1 MVAVADLRAVV
12 AAADDTDVDA
22 DAGADP
28 DPDPDGGPEAGLR
41 EAAGAAEVA
50 RVSEALVVTEP
61 LGAPDAV
68 YAAAPV
74 SDPEVGVAGAA
85 DRVGGIG
92 ASPDPRSE
100 ASNIG
105 DAHVP
110 EYALS
115 ANVDAPC
122 EALAEPLEPVDGV
135 TSAAGAAVVLDAFV
149 AAVVGALAVGAAAL
163 VPVVAVSD
171 VDVPDALVERAAESL
186 GERAEAFAAVGLDA
200 CSDVAVGTER
210 MPNPAGVL
218 GVSTAADVLGPAVL

>member
-1 MVAVADLRAVV
+1 MAD
-12 AAADDTDVDA
+12 DA
-22 DAGADP
+22 DADP
-28 DPDPDGGPEAGLR
+28 GPGAGLP
-41 EAAGAAEVA
+41 EAAGAAEDAGVSGAVVA
-50 RVSEALVVTEP
+50 TEP

-115 ANVDAPC
+115 
-122 EALAEPLEPVDGV
+122 
-135 TSAAGAAVVLDAFV
+135 
-149 AAVVGALAVGAAAL
+149 
-163 VPVVAVSD
+163 D
-171 VDVPDALVERAAESL
+171 VDEPDALVERAAESV

-200 CSDVAVGTER
+200 CPDVSVGTER

>member
-1 MVAVADLRAVV
+1 M
-12 AAADDTDVDA
+12 ADDA
-22 DAGADP
+22 NPDAGA
-28 DPDPDGGPEAGLR
+28 GLP

-50 RVSEALVVTEP
+50 GVSGAVDATEP
-61 LGAPDAV
+61 LGAPEAA
-68 YAAAPV
+68 YAAALV
-74 SDPEVGVAGAA
+74 SDPEVGAAGAA

-115 ANVDAPC
+115 VNVDAPC
-122 EALAEPLEPVDGV
+122 EALAELLEPVDGGA
-135 TSAAGAAVVLDAFV
+135 SAAGVAVVLDAFV
-149 AAVVGALAVGAAAL
+149 GAVVEALAVGAAAL

-171 VDVPDALVERAAESL
+171 VVEPGALVERTAESVD
-186 GERAEAFAAVGLDA
+186 ERAEAFAAVGLDA
-200 CSDVAVGTER
+200 CPEVAVGTER

-218 GVSTAADVLGPAVL
+218 GVSGAADVLGPAAF

>member
-1 MVAVADLRAVV
+1 MAVAAGGLRAV
-12 AAADDTDVDA
+12 AAVLDDADPDAGPGA
-22 DAGADP
+22 DAGA
-28 DPDPDGGPEAGLR
+28 GLP

-50 RVSEALVVTEP
+50 GVSGAVDATEP
-61 LGAPDAV
+61 LGAPDGV

-115 ANVDAPC
+115 VNVDAPC
-122 EALAEPLEPVDGV
+122 EALAEPLEPIEGV
-135 TSAAGAAVVLDAFV
+135 ASAAGAAVVLDAFV
-149 AAVVGALAVGAAAL
+149 AAVVEALAVGAAAL
-163 VPVVAVSD
+163 VPVSD
-171 VDVPDALVERAAESL
+171 VDEPDALVERAAESAD
-186 GERAEAFAAVGLDA
+186 ERPEAFAAVGLDA
-200 CSDVAVGTER
+200 CPDVAVGTER

-218 GVSTAADVLGPAVL
+218 GVSGAADVLGPAVL

>member
-12 AAADDTDVDA
+12 AAADDTDA

-28 DPDPDGGPEAGLR
+28 DPDAGPEAGLR
-41 EAAGAAEVA
+41 KAAGAAEVA
-50 RVSEALVVTEP
+50 RVSEAV
-61 LGAPDAV
+61 DAAV
-68 YAAAPV
+68 PV

-115 ANVDAPC
+115 VSVDAPC

-135 TSAAGAAVVLDAFV
+135 ASAAGVAVVLDAFV
-149 AAVVGALAVGAAAL
+149 AAVVEALAVGAAAL
-163 VPVVAVSD
+163 VPVVTVSD
-171 VDVPDALVERAAESL
+171 VDVPDALVERAAESV

-200 CSDVAVGTER
+200 CPDVAVGAER
-210 MPNPAGVL
+210 IPNPAGVL
-218 GVSTAADVLGPAVL
+218 GVSGAADDLAAF

>member
-1 MVAVADLRAVV
+1 LRAVAAVAD
-12 AAADDTDVDA
+12 DA
-22 DAGADP
+22 DADP
-28 DPDPDGGPEAGLR
+28 DAGAGAGLPEA
-41 EAAGAAEVA
+41 
-50 RVSEALVVTEP
+50 
-61 LGAPDAV
+61 
-68 YAAAPV
+68 
-74 SDPEVGVAGAA
+74 AGAA

-115 ANVDAPC
+115 VNVDAPC

-135 TSAAGAAVVLDAFV
+135 ASAAGVTVVLDAFV
-149 AAVVGALAVGAAAL
+149 AAVVEALAVGAAAL

-171 VDVPDALVERAAESL
+171 VDVPDALVERAVESV
-186 GERAEAFAAVGLDA
+186 GERAEEAFAAVGLEA
-200 CSDVAVGTER
+200 CPDVAVGTER

-218 GVSTAADVLGPAVL
+218 GVSTAADVFGPAVL